1 MVQKNGDENWGIFTI
16 VIVCIVPF
24 GTRLIAETLKLIIQ
38 KWRKEPVKWSHFIA
52 SLKKVSRHMPVVQ
65 IFVHIYYFYRLSKA
79 KNNMEKSLQFCRNI
93 DQEEITNENREI
105 IRNDM
110 EKAERVVE
118 RDTRAKM
125 GCR

>member
-1 MVQKNGDENWGIFTI
+1 
-16 VIVCIVPF
+16 
-24 GTRLIAETLKLIIQ
+24 
-38 KWRKEPVKWSHFIA
+38 
-52 SLKKVSRHMPVVQ
+52 MPVVQ
-65 IFVHIYYFYRLSKA
+65 IFVHIYYFFRLTKA

-118 RDTRAKM
+118 RGTGAKM
-125 GCR
+125 WCGGYIFRGIQGRGQKSPRI

>member
-1 MVQKNGDENWGIFTI
+1 M
-16 VIVCIVPF
+16 CIVPF

-38 KWRKEPVKWSHFIA
+38 KWRKEPVKWCHFIA

-65 IFVHIYYFYRLSKA
+65 IFVHIYYFFRLTKA

-118 RDTRAKM
+118 RGTGAKM
-125 GCR
+125 WCRGYIFRGIQGRRQKSPRI

>member
-1 MVQKNGDENWGIFTI
+1 MCGFY
-16 VIVCIVPF
+16 CI
-24 GTRLIAETLKLIIQ
+24 
-38 KWRKEPVKWSHFIA
+38 
-52 SLKKVSRHMPVVQ
+52 LKKVSRHIPVVQ
-65 IFVHIYYFYRLSKA
+65 IFVHIYYFFRLTKA

-118 RDTRAKM
+118 RGTRAKKW
-125 GCR
+125 CK